1 MVGGVTLR
9 EIMWTGGFPH
19 QSGLPHL
26 PGVPHFYVSRLLGGA
41 AFEQGTRSKEALA
54 GCEVY
59 TVGSGDKNIV
69 FSQTFFRSIGYSW
82 DAISNVK

>member
-9 EIMWTGGFPH
+9 EIMWTGRFPH

-26 PGVPHFYVSRLLGGA
+26 PGVPLLRKQALSRRSLR
-41 AFEQGTRSKEALA
+41 TRSKEALA

-59 TVGSGDKNIV
+59 TVGSGDKNC
-69 FSQTFFRSIGYSW
+69 SLS
-82 DAISNVK
+82 AIISVPVVPGRFLGQ

>member
-26 PGVPHFYVSRLLGGA
+26 PGVPHLVRKQALSRRSLR
-41 AFEQGTRSKEALA
+41 TSSKEALA

-59 TVGSGDKNIV
+59 TVGSGDKNCSLSAIISVPIV
-69 FSQTFFRSIGYSW
+69 PGRFLGQ
-82 DAISNVK
+82 

>member
-1 MVGGVTLR
+1 MVGGVILR

-26 PGVPHFYVSRLLGGA
+26 PGVPLLRKQA
-41 AFEQGTRSKEALA
+41 LSQRSLRTRSKEALA

-59 TVGSGDKNIV
+59 TVGSGDKNCSLSAIISVPIV
-69 FSQTFFRSIGYSW
+69 PGRFLGQ
-82 DAISNVK
+82 

>member
-59 TVGSGDKNIV
+59 TVGSGDKNCSLSAIISVPIV
-69 FSQTFFRSIGYSW
+69 AGRFLGQ
-82 DAISNVK
+82 

>member
-9 EIMWTGGFPH
+9 EIIWTGGFPH

-26 PGVPHFYVSRLLGGA
+26 PGVPHLYVSRLLISRRSLR
-41 AFEQGTRSKEALA
+41 TRSKEAFA

-59 TVGSGDKNIV
+59 TVGSGDKNCSLSAIISVPIV
-69 FSQTFFRSIGYSW
+69 PGRFLDQ
-82 DAISNVK
+82 

>member
-26 PGVPHFYVSRLLGGA
+26 PGVPHLYVSRLLAGA
-41 AFEQGTRSKEALA
+41 AFEQGARRPSPA
-54 GCEVY
+54 VRY
-59 TVGSGDKNIV
+59 I
-69 FSQTFFRSIGYSW
+69 Q
-82 DAISNVK
+82 